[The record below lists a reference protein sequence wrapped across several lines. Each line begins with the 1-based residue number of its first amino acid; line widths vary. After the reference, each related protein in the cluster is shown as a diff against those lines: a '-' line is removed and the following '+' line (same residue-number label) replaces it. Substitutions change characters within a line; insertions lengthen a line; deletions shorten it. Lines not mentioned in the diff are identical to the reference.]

1 MNNQFQNFLWDVTR
15 IQSTIDFTTP
25 GKRFGDLRLK
35 YSDNHTALGYIPIP
49 AGVIINGTGP
59 TVLLTGG
66 VHGDEFEGPISLVK
80 FLRDTHVQDV
90 QGRIIVFPAL
100 NAPAVH
106 ASARVSPL
114 DDGNL
119 NRAFP
124 GDPNGTP
131 TEVIAHFVEH
141 AVMPV
146 CDVVIDL
153 HAGGKAYW
161 FSPCAM
167 ATYDEDR
174 QRRDQIFQ
182 LAEVFG
188 CPLVWVMGIF
198 NDDRSVNGAAARNQI
213 PSIAAELGGGGHA
226 APETLQLGEQGMRNC
241 LRHLGALS
249 GDVQPR
255 TTPADYIEI
264 VDMNQH
270 IHATHRGLFEPVF
283 SPGTRVSAGQPV
295 GYIHSLSHLDTP
307 PVRIDFPVDGI
318 AFVRCHRGMVE
329 QGEALAVVGVE
340 AALPSKYIK
349 STAH

>member
-1 MNNQFQNFLWDVTR
+1 MSKHYSSLLWNQTR
-15 IQSTIDFTTP
+15 IQSDVDFTTP
-25 GKRFGDLRLK
+25 GKRSGDLRLR
-35 YSDNHTALGYIPIP
+35 YSDNRTALGYIPIP
-49 AGVIINGTGP
+49 AGVIINGAGP

-66 VHGDEFEGPISLVK
+66 VHGDEFEGPVSLVK
-80 FLRDTHVQDV
+80 FLRETNVEDV

-100 NAPAVH
+100 NAPALN

-131 TEVIAHFVEH
+131 TQIIAHFVES

-153 HAGGKAYW
+153 HAGGQAYW

-167 ATYDEDR
+167 ATYDDNPK
-174 QRRDQIFQ
+174 RRETIFQ
-182 LAEVFG
+182 LADVFG
-188 CPLVWVMGIF
+188 CPLIWMMGIF
-198 NDDRSVNGAAARNQI
+198 NDDRSVNGAATRNKI
-213 PSIAAELGGGGHA
+213 PSIAAELGGDGRVS
-226 APETLQLGEQGMRNC
+226 PETLLLGEKGIRNC
-241 LRHLGALS
+241 LRHLKVLS
-249 GDVQPR
+249 GEVQPR
-255 TTPADYIEI
+255 QEPATYFEI
-264 VDMNQH
+264 INMNQH
-270 IHATHRGLFEPVF
+270 IHATHRGLFEPAF
-283 SPGTRVSAGQPV
+283 TPGIRVSAGEPV
-295 GYIHSLSHLDTP
+295 GYIHSISHLDTP

-340 AALPSKYIK
+340 SALPNSKVTSSFY
-349 STAH
+349 